1 MDKKSRLLIVEDEAI
16 VARDIEDVLKRLG
29 YDVCCSVSSGEEAV
43 EKARSS
49 LPDLILMDIFLKG
62 EKDGIQATEE
72 IQSQYEIPVVYLT
85 SYADSLTL
93 ERAKCTAPYG
103 YLLKPF
109 QERDLKSAVEIAL
122 CKSRSEKILR
132 EKERVFSAILFSL
145 AEGVITADPQ
155 GNVLFLNDFAEKL
168 LQIPFEKAKGKR
180 LSSLFT
186 LKRVCEGG
194 EEEVRLL
201 ECVAGGRADF
211 NDLLLVS
218 SEGAKHCV
226 DGTLTPLSG
235 EAGFVCVLRNI
246 EERKKAQE
254 ELQKTMEFF
263 RLLA

>member
-43 EKARSS
+43 EKARSF

-72 IQSQYEIPVVYLT
+72 IQGRYEIPVVYLT

-132 EKERVFSAILFSL
+132 EKERVFSATLFSL

-168 LQIPFEKAKGKR
+168 LEIPFEKARG
-180 LSSLFT
+180 
-186 LKRVCEGG
+186 
-194 EEEVRLL
+194 
-201 ECVAGGRADF
+201 
-211 NDLLLVS
+211 
-218 SEGAKHCV
+218 
-226 DGTLTPLSG
+226 
-235 EAGFVCVLRNI
+235 
-246 EERKKAQE
+246 
-254 ELQKTMEFF
+254 
-263 RLLA
+263 

>member
-93 ERAKCTAPYG
+93 ERAKSTAPYG

-109 QERDLKSAVEIAL
+109 QERDLKSVVEIAL
-122 CKSRSEKILR
+122 CKSRRKDSP
-132 EKERVFSAILFSL
+132 
-145 AEGVITADPQ
+145 G
-155 GNVLFLNDFAEKL
+155 
-168 LQIPFEKAKGKR
+168 
-180 LSSLFT
+180 
-186 LKRVCEGG
+186 
-194 EEEVRLL
+194 
-201 ECVAGGRADF
+201 
-211 NDLLLVS
+211 
-218 SEGAKHCV
+218 EGAGV
-226 DGTLTPLSG
+226 FGDS
-235 EAGFVCVLRNI
+235 
-246 EERKKAQE
+246 
-254 ELQKTMEFF
+254 
-263 RLLA
+263 LLPRRRGHHGGPSR